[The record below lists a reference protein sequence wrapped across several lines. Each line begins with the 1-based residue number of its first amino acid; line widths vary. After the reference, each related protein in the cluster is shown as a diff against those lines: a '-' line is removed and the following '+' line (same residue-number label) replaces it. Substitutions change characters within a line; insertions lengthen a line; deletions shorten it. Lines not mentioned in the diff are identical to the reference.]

1 MTWNL
6 EVYGNKNSFCVG
18 ARLKGSIDLA
28 SVTPSN
34 LNSVPPLENSL
45 ETSMSVVDDEG

>member
-1 MTWNL
+1 MTLNL

-18 ARLKGSIDLA
+18 ARLKGSSDLA

-34 LNSVPPLENSL
+34 LNSVPPAENCLEIF
-45 ETSMSVVDDEG
+45 MSVVDDEG